1 MKSMRRT
8 RAIAGIAVAGL
19 MVAGLAACGNDGDD
33 TPTDPTTSESPSE
46 TEDPGTE
53 EPGTEEPGEP
63 GDAWSGI
70 DDGTTLTMWTRAPL
84 ERQARLLVDAYN
96 ASHENQVNLEIIP
109 NDDMEGRVGAAAT
122 NNDLPDLLAGDVVRL
137 PYWVA
142 NGLFTDVS
150 AQIDAL
156 PFIDD
161 IAVGHID
168 AGTSPDGTKHT
179 LPFVTDISV
188 MAWNK
193 DLYAQA
199 GLDPEQG
206 PTTVAEFVE
215 HAKAISDLG
224 LDGVSGTYFGGD
236 CGGCLV
242 FTWFPFIWA
251 SGDEVISADGMEAL
265 LASDN
270 AQAVYAAY
278 RDMVE
283 YGAIGVGSREETGA
297 TWTAAF
303 SQGNIGVMQYPN
315 TAVFAAI
322 EAGID
327 VGVGGIPGVNGNVST
342 FLGGD
347 ALGISRDS
355 ANVDQAWNFLAWLV
369 SDEAQLEVLAQA
381 GEVPARVSL
390 LDNEYTSADPVAL
403 AMNSTVE
410 FGRTP
415 VAPLFAE
422 AFNASGSPWV
432 QLVRNAVFEGT
443 DTVEADNDAIT
454 AILSQ

>member
-1 MKSMRRT
+1 MNTTRSTRRRT
-8 RAIAGIAVAGL
+8 RALAGIAVASL
-19 MVAGLAACGNDGDD
+19 LTAGLAACGDGGSDD
-33 TPTDPTTSESPSE
+33 PTTEPTTDPTTSA
-46 TEDPGTE
+46 TE
-53 EPGTEEPGEP
+53 EPSEPGEA
-63 GDAWSGI
+63 GEAWEGV

-84 ERQARLLVDAYN
+84 ERQAKMLVDAYN
-96 ASHENQVNLEIIP
+96 ASHQNQVALEIIP
-109 NDDMEGRVGAAAT
+109 NDDMEGRVGAAAN

-142 NGLFTDVS
+142 NGLFTDMT
-150 AQIDAL
+150 AQIDSL

-161 IAVGHID
+161 VAVGHLD
-168 AGTSPDGTKHT
+168 AGTSPDGAKHT
-179 LPFVTDISV
+179 VPFVTDISV

-193 DLYAQA
+193 DLYEQA

-215 HAKAISDLG
+215 HAKAITDLG

-236 CGGCLV
+236 CGGCGV

-251 SGDEVISADGMEAL
+251 SGDEVISADGTEAL
-265 LASDN
+265 LASDS
-270 AQAVYAAY
+270 AKAVLAAY
-278 RDMVE
+278 RDMYE

-297 TWTAAF
+297 TWTAPF
-303 SQGNIGVMQYPN
+303 SQGKVGVMQYPN

-327 VGVGGIPGVNGNVST
+327 VGVTGIPGVDGNVAT

-347 ALGISRDS
+347 ALGVSRDS
-355 ANVDQAWNFLAWLV
+355 ENVDQAWNFLAWLV
-369 SDEAQLEVLAQA
+369 GDEAQLEVLAKA

-390 LDNEYTSADPVAL
+390 LDNEYTSADPIAVT
-403 AMNSTVE
+403 MNATVE
-410 FGRTP
+410 YGRTP

-432 QLVRNAVFEGT
+432 QLIRNAVFEGT
-443 DTVEADNDAIT
+443 DTVDADNDAIT